1 MPKIRELHTWQAT
14 ALPEFIQK
22 KKGIVQAATG
32 SGKSYFGVQCIL
44 TVNARITHIIVPRVG
59 LIDQWSEEFRQA
71 GYHKPIGKFGGKHGA
86 TSDWKDIN
94 IWTIDTARK
103 MINNPEYGGE
113 NTMLVVDEC
122 HRSTSTTRR
131 RVYQMNP
138 EYCLGLSAT
147 AFAGGTYLVNLIG
160 GGLIYNYNFEE
171 GLKDGVVNDYEIH
184 HLNFQMNDDTRD
196 LYDGLC
202 EDIKMTRRMIKSS
215 YDNAPERISAWPQWI
230 NEMAAS
236 TGDPLF
242 RRMQMLWL
250 DRKRVLWSDPNRV
263 LMTCDLVLQHFGE
276 RIVVFHQQIE
286 QCDAI
291 AVALR
296 DLGYHCAVE
305 HSGLPMKIRKK
316 TISDFRKGEVDILVT
331 CRTLDEGFNVP
342 NVSVGIIAAS
352 SSTATQMVQRVGRVI
367 RKAAR
372 KGKSMIYRFSAKG
385 TVDDFATH
393 NLIATGSVHG
403 DRVKMYDWGIQHEIV
418 EDEPDAPKLPPLFYC
433 TVGLDTAGTFHITK
447 PNERVDLEIEMND
460 EYNKFFHDMG
470 LFSGRFRVLSDG
482 SLLMDSRGNWVNVGL
497 SPLTPEMLNDAS
509 PDWLVYTPQNDEEE

>member
-1 MPKIRELHTWQAT
+1 MK
-14 ALPEFIQK
+14 
-22 KKGIVQAATG
+22 
-32 SGKSYFGVQCIL
+32 
-44 TVNARITHIIVPRVG
+44 
-59 LIDQWSEEFRQA
+59 
-71 GYHKPIGKFGGKHGA
+71 
-86 TSDWKDIN
+86 
-94 IWTIDTARK
+94 
-103 MINNPEYGGE
+103 
-113 NTMLVVDEC
+113 
-122 HRSTSTTRR
+122 
-131 RVYQMNP
+131 P

-147 AFAGGTYLVNLIG
+147 AFAGGTFLVNLIG
-160 GGLIYNYNFEE
+160 GGLIYNYGFED

-184 HLNFQMNDDTRD
+184 HLNFQMGDETRD
-196 LYDGLC
+196 EYDSLC

-215 YDNAPERISAWPQWI
+215 YSNAPERISAWPQWI
-230 NEMAAS
+230 NEMASS

-250 DRKRVLWSDPNRV
+250 DRKRVLWSDNNRV

-276 RIVVFHQQIE
+276 RIVVFHQQIN

-305 HSGLPMKIRKK
+305 HSGLPMKIRKQ
-316 TISDFRKGEVDILVT
+316 TINDFRKGDVDILIT

-393 NLIATGSVHG
+393 NLMATGSVHG
-403 DRVKMYDWGIQHEIV
+403 DRIKMYDWETQHEV
-418 EDEPDAPKLPPLFYC
+418 VHSEDAPIAFAPLFY
-433 TVGLDTAGTFHITK
+433 TTIGLDTSGTFHIVK
-447 PNERVDLEIEMND
+447 PNERIDLDIELND
-460 EYNKFFHDMG
+460 EYNEFFQSMG
-470 LFSGRFRVLSDG
+470 LYSGRFRVLSNGALLLEQRG
-482 SLLMDSRGNWVNVGL
+482 SWIDVGL
-497 SPLTPEMLNDAS
+497 SPLTPEMIEPAN
-509 PDWLVYTPQNDEEE
+509 PNWLVYTPQNEEEE

>member
-1 MPKIRELHTWQAT
+1 MRKLHTWQQT
-14 ALPEFIQK
+14 ALTEFISK
-22 KKGIVQAATG
+22 KKGIVQAATA
-32 SGKSYFGVQCIL
+32 SGKSFFGVMCIL
-44 TVNARITHIIVPRVG
+44 ESKARIAHIVVPRVG

-86 TSDWKDIN
+86 ASEWKDIN

-103 MINNPEYGGE
+103 FLNNPEYGGDG
-113 NTMLVVDEC
+113 TMLVVDEC
-122 HRSTSTTRR
+122 HRSTSSTRR
-131 RVYQMNP
+131 RVYLMKP
-138 EYCLGLSAT
+138 EWCLGLSAT
-147 AFAGGTYLVNLIG
+147 AFAGGTYLVNLVG

-184 HLNFQMNDDTRD
+184 HLNFQLTDDTRD
-196 LYDGLC
+196 AYDGLC
-202 EDIKMTRRMIKSS
+202 ADIKICRRMIKSS
-215 YDNAPERISAWPQWI
+215 YDNCPDRISAWPSWI

-250 DRKRVLWSDPNRV
+250 DRKRCLWSDRNRV

-276 RIVVFHQQIE
+276 RIVIFHQQIE
-286 QCDAI
+286 QCNEI
-291 AVALR
+291 ALALR

-305 HSGLPMKIRKK
+305 HSGLPMKERRK
-316 TISDFRKGEVDILVT
+316 TIDDFRKGEVDILIT

-393 NLIATGSVHG
+393 NLISSGSVAPE
-403 DRVKMYDWGIQHEIV
+403 RVHMYDWQTVHEDATV
-418 EDEPDAPKLPPLFYC
+418 EPDAPQFPPLFYA
-433 TVGLDTAGTFHITK
+433 TVGLDTVGKFHVVK
-447 PNERVDLEIEMND
+447 PNERINLDIEMNA
-460 EYNKFFHDMG
+460 EYNQFFHDMG

-497 SPLTPEMLNDAS
+497 SPITPEMLEGLV
-509 PDWLVYTPQNDEEE
+509 DWLVYTPQNDEEE